1 MKKFFTEKNFN
12 LLHIILIITLGELFS
27 QGIDYVK
34 TTLDVGQQ
42 QVNVTKTE

>member
-12 LLHIILIITLGELFS
+12 LLHIILIITLGQLLS
-27 QGIDYVK
+27 QGVDYVK

-42 QVNVTKTE
+42 QFNVTEPK